1 MHVLFEYHR
10 GINVLDAASNDGPN
24 RCFEWKLRHTH
35 REKSIIDEVLET
47 KEGIS
52 NILRKELIIVHIR
65 QACNLEYLTLRV
77 LV

>member
-1 MHVLFEYHR
+1 MLLR
-10 GINVLDAASNDGPN
+10 TMDPMGASNGSYD
-24 RCFEWKLRHTH
+24 TH
-35 REKSIIDEVLET
+35 REKSIIDKVLET
-47 KEGIS
+47 KERIS